1 MNGTASG
8 ALTAVT
14 AVLLVLLVA
23 AIFGRIH
30 QQPGENAHVK
40 PLGDRIIS
48 GLLALPLIA
57 CWVSLVFPEAPVGW
71 ALAAPVPLA
80 IYVVLLAGTD
90 EQRGFSLAQRR
101 FNYALLIGVGIVY
114 VILAAVALMVASG
127 S

>member
-1 MNGTASG
+1 MNNIAPG

-14 AVLLVLLVA
+14 AVLLVLLIA

-30 QQPGENAHVK
+30 QQAGENTEIK
-40 PLGDRIIS
+40 PLGDRTIS

-57 CWVSLVFPEAPVGW
+57 CWVSLVFPDAHVGW

-80 IYVVLLAGTD
+80 IYIVLLAGTD
-90 EQRGFSLAQRR
+90 EQRGFALAQGR
-101 FNYALLIGVGIVY
+101 FNYALLIGVGIFY
-114 VILAAVALMVASG
+114 VILAFIVLAVASR

>member
-1 MNGTASG
+1 MNNIAPG

-14 AVLLVLLVA
+14 AVLLVLLIA

-30 QQPGENAHVK
+30 QQAGENTEVK

-57 CWVSLVFPEAPVGW
+57 CWVSLVFPVAHVGW
-71 ALAAPVPLA
+71 ALAATVPLA
-80 IYVVLLAGTD
+80 IYIVLLAGTD
-90 EQRGFSLAQRR
+90 EQRGFALAQRR
-101 FNYALLIGVGIVY
+101 FNYALLVGVGIFY
-114 VILAAVALMVASG
+114 VILAAIVLALASR